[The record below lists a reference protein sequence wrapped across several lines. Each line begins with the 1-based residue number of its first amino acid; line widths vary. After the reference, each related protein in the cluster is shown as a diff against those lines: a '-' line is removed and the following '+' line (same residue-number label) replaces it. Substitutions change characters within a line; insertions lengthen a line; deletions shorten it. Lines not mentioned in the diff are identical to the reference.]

1 MSGEEGGDNQPESGS
16 EEKLKRRQTF
26 HEERKAAHKERHQV
40 QEEQRRVQV
49 EQRMAQQEQRRA
61 QQEQKRA
68 QEEQRRVQEQQRRGS
83 PAVPVR
89 PAAPAAPI
97 GGGSL
102 AGIWPGGNNASTT
115 TPAPATTTTATAAP
129 QQLNHP
135 GLDPNE
141 FRDEIRLLTNMGF
154 ADTSELR
161 TVVRDFGGEVEA
173 VVEFMISAGRQ

>member
-1 MSGEEGGDNQPESGS
+1 
-16 EEKLKRRQTF
+16 
-26 HEERKAAHKERHQV
+26 RKAAHKERHQV

-61 QQEQKRA
+61 Q
-68 QEEQRRVQEQQRRGS
+68 EEQRRVQEQQRRGS
-83 PAVPVR
+83 PAVPAR
-89 PAAPAAPI
+89 PAAPAAPATPI

-102 AGIWPGGNNASTT
+102 AGIWPGSNNASTTTPAPATTTPAPATT

-154 ADTSELR
+154 ADTPELR